1 MVLMTGT
8 NDMNDMNSLE
18 IGNLLSDFNDSDSSR
33 KDIRMIE
40 NDTKKPLENKKIKL
54 KESYYQKNNKTL
66 VNLELEFIDQLN
78 MLEMYYIPHLKYP
91 NFPEYSNNF
100 FKIKNRLNG
109 IINEINMIEN
119 DIQNNINYLNE
130 ISKNLNFELDIYKIE
145 NKKLEDR
152 FNNLKS
158 TDVTSE
164 GLIDDYTNL
173 YKNQRTYNIGMII
186 TFIIAIFIMRRIFS
200 NNTSNN
206 TNNTNNTNNVVPQ
219 S

>member
-8 NDMNDMNSLE
+8 NDMNDMNSSE
-18 IGNLLSDFNDSDSSR
+18 IGNLLSDFNNSDSSR
-33 KDIRMIE
+33 KDIRTIE
-40 NDTKKPLENKKIKL
+40 NDTKNSLEIKM
-54 KESYYQKNNKTL
+54 KESYYQKNNNTL
-66 VNLELEFIDQLN
+66 VNLEVEFMDQLN

-130 ISKNLNFELDIYKIE
+130 ISKNLNVELDIYKIE

-200 NNTSNN
+200 NNT
-206 TNNTNNTNNVVPQ
+206 NNVVPE

>member
-1 MVLMTGT
+1 MTGT

-33 KDIRMIE
+33 KDIRTIE
-40 NDTKKPLENKKIKL
+40 NDTKKPLENKKIKM
-54 KESYYQKNNKTL
+54 KESYYKKNNKTL
-66 VNLELEFIDQLN
+66 VNLELEFMDQLN
-78 MLEMYYIPHLKYP
+78 MLEMYYIPYLKYP

-100 FKIKNRLNG
+100 FRIKNRLNG

-130 ISKNLNFELDIYKIE
+130 ISKNLNVELDIYKIE

-200 NNTSNN
+200 NNTN
-206 TNNTNNTNNVVPQ
+206 TSNNTNNVVPE